1 MYSFRDTTITPEGG
15 LSLPS
20 EALQINGKFIEVE
33 IPGYKTVSVSG
44 REALSPE
51 LESFTTGIHDGAT
64 LKSKKYPART
74 IRVKYQLTADTPE
87 EFRKSFNRLAQILD
101 VQDAELVF
109 NDEQDKYFIGTPS
122 MFEDVDP
129 GRNTVIGEF
138 ELFCAD
144 PFKYS
149 IVEYEANPLEGED
162 SLLVDYAGTYK
173 SFPVLRAEFYK
184 QNDTSEN
191 GEFENTLTSDGECG
205 YVAFFNDNAKIIQL
219 GDPDEEDG
227 TAYAKSQTLVNSS
240 FENST
245 GWGAAAKKLWK
256 VNSGITTNS
265 SVIAQVGT
273 MGVKATDFAKVI
285 TETSGTLLNTASKSG
300 NPVVHYAVSAKTYG
314 RTSNSVK
321 VTIAIKSW
329 LDKDSNSLG
338 TGVGLKG
345 QILIGGSWKDV
356 TIKNTSASWKGKS
369 GHTVNITVTVSGLT
383 STSKYISGIK
393 FKVVRTDSGGSAGV
407 IGETVCNSLI
417 IAQYTSINPRTYY
430 LTPLNYGSGSHWHG
444 TSITRVIPADASGV
458 AGAVNCQL
466 TYAHKMSIGE
476 GKNSSKQL
484 GAMQVLLVTGTGPA
498 RKIVAG
504 VNVFKS
510 SSGKKGKL
518 RFYVNAHTVET
529 LEVDLSYGNRA
540 FGPEKTS
547 YIQKNGDTIVFNIGG
562 LKKTYKD
569 AAIKDTAINEVTFT
583 ITKNG
588 TKPQLD
594 YNGLYFAKF
603 VKNNCE
609 TWREVPNKFSANDVV
624 EADCKSGS
632 VRLNGDL
639 DPSLGALGN
648 DWEDF
653 CLYPGLNV
661 IGFSWSD
668 WVKAGYEPKF
678 KVRYREVY
686 L

>member
-15 LSLPS
+15 LALPSEALQINGKFIEVEIPGYKTVSVSGREALSPELESFTTGIEGGLALPS

-64 LKSKKYPART
+64 LKSKKYPARTIRVKYQLTADTPEEFRKSFNRLAQILDVQDAELVFNDEQDKKYPART

-191 GEFENTLTSDGECG
+191 GEFENALTSDGECG

-245 GWGAAAKKLWK
+245 GWGTAAKKLWK

-300 NPVVHYAVSAKTYG
+300 NPVVHYAYQRKLMAG
-314 RTSNSVK
+314 H
-321 VTIAIKSW
+321 
-329 LDKDSNSLG
+329 
-338 TGVGLKG
+338 
-345 QILIGGSWKDV
+345 LI
-356 TIKNTSASWKGKS
+356 
-369 GHTVNITVTVSGLT
+369 
-383 STSKYISGIK
+383 
-393 FKVVRTDSGGSAGV
+393 
-407 IGETVCNSLI
+407 
-417 IAQYTSINPRTYY
+417 
-430 LTPLNYGSGSHWHG
+430 PL
-444 TSITRVIPADASGV
+444 R
-458 AGAVNCQL
+458 
-466 TYAHKMSIGE
+466 
-476 GKNSSKQL
+476 
-484 GAMQVLLVTGTGPA
+484 
-498 RKIVAG
+498 
-504 VNVFKS
+504 
-510 SSGKKGKL
+510 
-518 RFYVNAHTVET
+518 
-529 LEVDLSYGNRA
+529 
-540 FGPEKTS
+540 
-547 YIQKNGDTIVFNIGG
+547 
-562 LKKTYKD
+562 
-569 AAIKDTAINEVTFT
+569 
-583 ITKNG
+583 
-588 TKPQLD
+588 
-594 YNGLYFAKF
+594 
-603 VKNNCE
+603 
-609 TWREVPNKFSANDVV
+609 
-624 EADCKSGS
+624 
-632 VRLNGDL
+632 
-639 DPSLGALGN
+639 
-648 DWEDF
+648 
-653 CLYPGLNV
+653 
-661 IGFSWSD
+661 
-668 WVKAGYEPKF
+668 
-678 KVRYREVY
+678 
-686 L
+686 